1 MRPFAFISSV
11 LLCNLY
17 GLAFDLVASNRAGG
31 IVCDLLGADSCLLTQ
46 PVDYWLS
53 AVSLLLLLPVAGVLL
68 ANWLSGGLRLVK
80 SSAFLGLLL
89 LTP

>member
-1 MRPFAFISSV
+1 MRPFTFVSSV

-17 GLAFDLVASNRAGG
+17 GLAFDMVAANRAGG
-31 IVCDLLGADSCLLTQ
+31 IVCDLLGAESCLLSQTA
-46 PVDYWLS
+46 DYWLS
-53 AVSLLLLLPVAGVLL
+53 AVTLLLILPAASLAL
-68 ANWLSGGLRLVK
+68 ANWFSSGLRSVK